1 MEPTLKPKPL
11 TPLETELVELVRE
24 FEQRLTALETSSQ
37 ADAETA
43 QTQRTNI
50 DERLKTLSRR
60 LAVVEQ
66 SLPCLTLLSNS
77 LAACEEQCADLQS
90 LCTELAQQ
98 YKGAT
103 LAYQQMEKAWK
114 EQQSSLLVL
123 KYQVQ
128 QLIAALRVLPA

>member
-24 FEQRLTALETSSQ
+24 FEERLIALETSSQ

-60 LAVVEQ
+60 LAAVEQ
-66 SLPCLTLLSNS
+66 SLPCLSLLSNS
-77 LAACEEQCADLQS
+77 LAACEEQCADLQR
-90 LCTELAQQ
+90 LCSELARRFKESTQ
-98 YKGAT
+98 AH
-103 LAYQQMEKAWK
+103 QQMEKAWR
-114 EQQSSLLVL
+114 EQQASLLIL

-128 QLIAALRVLPA
+128 QLIAALRALPA